1 MISLARSEGFS
12 AAAIADMRAIVFDS
26 GFRKYCEE
34 NLCGRYGANY
44 SCPPDCGTPDA
55 MKARLSAYKSALV
68 LQTKWDITDYRD
80 MPAIKAAKQSHNQA
94 MLRVIA
100 RLKQEGIR
108 GKMAGASCCTL
119 CERCAILDSE
129 PCRDPERQFSCMS
142 AYCIDAGELA
152 KRCNLPFA
160 WNPQR
165 LHLFGMIMF
174 RGE

>member
-1 MISLARSEGFS
+1 MNSQDMISLARSEGFS

-80 MPAIKAAKQSHNQA
+80 MPAIKAAKQSHNQGDA
-94 MLRVIA
+94 PRDRAPEAGGYSRQNGGAQAAA
-100 RLKQEGIR
+100 RSASAARFWIPSPAAIR
-108 GKMAGASCCTL
+108 NGSFPVCPPTAFM
-119 CERCAILDSE
+119 
-129 PCRDPERQFSCMS
+129 
-142 AYCIDAGELA
+142 
-152 KRCNLPFA
+152 
-160 WNPQR
+160 
-165 LHLFGMIMF
+165 
-174 RGE
+174 